1 MTVGAGSRRGAAA
14 ALLWATAL
22 AAVLVPIA
30 VGAQSDHLQAIDLS
44 KPSVVVVIAVDLR
57 GGELR
62 PMASGSGTIVSGGGA
77 ILTNH
82 HVLHDARNGRLHDL
96 FLVGRHRADGRAP
109 ELVCAGE
116 PSDGQLEGDLDLA
129 LIRCDR
135 DLDGQPW
142 QPEFWPD
149 IPIGD
154 SAAVVP
160 GEQLW
165 VLGYPNAGGG
175 TIGVSAGLVSGWT
188 GEQGGAASRAFMRTD
203 ATVSAGNSGGA
214 AVDRGGRL
222 IGVPTAFRVV
232 SADTGDRVAAVGR
245 VGLVRPVEHARGLL
259 APVLAGRPDPGGV
272 LVTGRVVAAGSMRAV
287 RGAAVLALP
296 AGVTARQLDADGAG
310 DQVLSWGAAD
320 ATGVF
325 TLEPPLPRDGRY
337 TVAVVAP
344 GYLPVLEDGALV
356 IPAEASHT
364 LMPWRTVRLVRT
376 GSP

>member
-1 MTVGAGSRRGAAA
+1 MRRALAVAGLWLGAVA
-14 ALLWATAL
+14 AL
-22 AAVLVPIA
+22 LVPIA
-30 VGAQSDHLQAIDLS
+30 VRAQSADRLEQIDLS
-44 KPSVVVVIAVDLR
+44 KPSVVVVIAVDVR
-57 GGELR
+57 GGELKL
-62 PMASGSGTIVSGGGA
+62 MAFGSGSIVSEDGA
-77 ILTNH
+77 VLTNH
-82 HVLHDARNGRLHDL
+82 HVLHDAREGRLHDL
-96 FLVGRHRADGRAP
+96 FVIGRHRADGRAP
-109 ELVCAGE
+109 DLVCAGE
-116 PSDGQLEGDLDLA
+116 PEDGQLRPEVDLA
-129 LIRCDR
+129 LVRCDR

-149 IPIGD
+149 IPVGD

-175 TIGVSAGLVSGWT
+175 ELGVSAGLVSGWT

-245 VGLVRPVEHARGLL
+245 VGLVRPIEHARDLL
-259 APVLAGRPDPGGV
+259 AAAASGTKTDDGGERGV
-272 LVTGRVVAAGSMRAV
+272 LVTGRVVDAGSGRPV

-296 AGVTARQLDADGAG
+296 AGVTARELDRPDAAE
-310 DQVLSWGAAD
+310 QVLSWGTTD
-320 ATGVF
+320 VTGTF

-337 TVAVVAP
+337 TVAVSAA
-344 GYLPVLEDGALV
+344 GYQPSLGDAALFV
-356 IPAEASHT
+356 PAETTLT
-364 LMPWRTVRLVRT
+364 LMPWRELRMVRS